1 MPRAASGAKLAIAER
16 GPARPW
22 HSLKVRVWCKA
33 DSAQQPRLRS
43 HGSLPLVEAFGAII
57 RQFSTRSRVLEKA
70 LDRAQIAGCTQPKS
84 LLFLRATLEPHR
96 FRAARPSDLVGH
108 PRTNPSTSWPPQTI
122 SLALTHR
129 ARSPQFL
136 QISFEKWLA
145 TISALNASR
154 ASPAA
159 RR

>member
-84 LLFLRATLEPHR
+84 LLFLRATLQPHR

-136 QISFEKWLA
+136 QISFEKMVGDDQRFERLA
-145 TISALNASR
+145 SIA
-154 ASPAA
+154 AA
-159 RR
+159 RC